1 MARQPK
7 TSDNILT
14 IKQLAS
20 YLQLNERTVYRLAA
34 DGQLPAFKVGGSWRF
49 RRADIDRWIDQ
60 QAHSTGTDVGSNDNL
75 PANKP
80 SHGNITAGGQRE
92 PR

>member
-1 MARQPK
+1 MRQPK
-7 TSDNILT
+7 TSDDIFT

-49 RRADIDRWIDQ
+49 RRADIDSWIDR
-60 QAHSTGTDVGSNDNL
+60 QAHRTETDLSSNDSR

-80 SHGNITAGGQRE
+80 SHSDIAGSQRE